1 MDTSSLDMDIER
13 LIYRC
18 SSYHLVL
25 LLMMLFDSSCDDWRY
40 YQSIDRLGDNS
51 QVERNNRM
59 YRRIGRCNLV
69 YWYSFHMLVEM
80 LVIWSSLM
88 Y

>member
-25 LLMMLFDSSCDDWRY
+25 LRMIVLLFDSSWDDWRY

-59 YRRIGRCNLV
+59 YRRIGQCNLV
-69 YWYSFHMLVEM
+69 YRYSFHMLVEM
-80 LVIWSSLM
+80 LVI
-88 Y
+88 

>member
-1 MDTSSLDMDIER
+1 MDIER

-18 SSYHLVL
+18 SSYRLVL
-25 LLMMLFDSSCDDWRY
+25 LMRMIVLLFDSSWDYWRY
-40 YQSIDRLGDNS
+40 YQRIDRLGGNY
-51 QVERNNRM
+51 QAGRNNCM

>member
-1 MDTSSLDMDIER
+1 MLLLLLVVVLR
-13 LIYRC
+13 
-18 SSYHLVL
+18 VL
-25 LLMMLFDSSCDDWRY
+25 LIVLLFDSSWDDWRY
-40 YQSIDRLGDNS
+40 YQSIDRLGGNS

-59 YRRIGRCNLV
+59 YRRIGQCNLV
-69 YWYSFHMLVEM
+69 YRYSFHMLVEM

>member
-18 SSYHLVL
+18 SSYHLVRMIVL
-25 LLMMLFDSSCDDWRY
+25 LFDSSWDDWRY